1 MGSHRGPMRPVECI
15 QRRVW
20 NCVRTWTLRPLIYG
34 LLFRK
39 WKNGK
44 MLVLCKCSL
53 VLKTLKYGFLLC
65 WWRRWCFVLFFS
77 DGIHLSPVGNK
88 VVFKEV
94 LKVLKEA
101 DWKPSLY
108 WRSMKNEFDED
119 SPYDPFFDDGR
130 PYNNLSNWVL
140 PDNDYWD

>member
-1 MGSHRGPMRPVECI
+1 MDCSSES
-15 QRRVW
+15 
-20 NCVRTWTLRPLIYG
+20 
-34 LLFRK
+34 
-39 WKNGK
+39 GK
-44 MLVLCKCSL
+44 MARSLFYVSIVYLIENMDFVVLMM
-53 VLKTLKYGFLLC
+53 
-65 WWRRWCFVLFFS
+65 RRRMRKRFWFFS

>member
-1 MGSHRGPMRPVECI
+1 MF
-15 QRRVW
+15 W
-20 NCVRTWTLRPLIYG
+20 
-34 LLFRK
+34 
-39 WKNGK
+39 
-44 MLVLCKCSL
+44 
-53 VLKTLKYGFLLC
+53 
-65 WWRRWCFVLFFS
+65 FFS